1 MGLSKNLKQRMKNL
15 LYQHLIEDTLRKI
28 SSYVGMIDVES
39 YQFNTYTDIN
49 INTLYFYFLL
59 RFS

>member
-28 SSYVGMIDVES
+28 SSYVGMIDGES
-39 YQFNTYTDIN
+39 YQFNRYTDIN
-49 INTLYFYFLL
+49 INTL
-59 RFS
+59 